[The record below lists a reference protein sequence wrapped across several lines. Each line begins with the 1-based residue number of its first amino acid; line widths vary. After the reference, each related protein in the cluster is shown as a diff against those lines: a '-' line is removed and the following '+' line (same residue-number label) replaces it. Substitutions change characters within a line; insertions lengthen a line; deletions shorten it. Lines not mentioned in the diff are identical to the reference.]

1 VIVGLA
7 AGGVGIWF
15 MRSAQ
20 PEPGAPIDRI
30 HDEQNHYTV
39 AIVREAHS
47 DHAFLEWKDDRTG
60 DHWEALIPP
69 YAGAPGTVAVATSA
83 TAVSVRVVRDRPEL
97 WVFATEDS
105 TKLGSI
111 SLDGYAPGGWD
122 PKAARRSAVVTA
134 GDGLRG
140 FEVIDGKTGTA
151 IVAIDLSRGSV
162 LWHREFPGPISEVRI
177 LPDRRIEVA
186 SSSQRLG
193 LDPVTGRE

>member
-1 VIVGLA
+1 
-7 AGGVGIWF
+7 
-15 MRSAQ
+15 MRSAR

-30 HDEQNHYTV
+30 HDERDHYTV

-47 DHAFLEWKDDRTG
+47 DHAFLQWQDDRSD
-60 DHWEALIPP
+60 DHWEALIPR
-69 YAGAPGTVAVATSA
+69 YAGATGTLAVATSA

-97 WVFATEDS
+97 WVFATADS

-122 PKAARRSAVVTA
+122 ATAARRSAVVTA

-140 FEVIDGKTGTA
+140 FEVVDGKAGTA
-151 IVAIDLSRGSV
+151 IVAIDLARGSV

-177 LPDRRIEVA
+177 RPEGRIEVA
-186 SSSQRLG
+186 SSDHRLV

>member
-15 MRSAQ
+15 MRRAQ
-20 PEPGAPIDRI
+20 PEPGAPIDTIR
-30 HDEQNHYTV
+30 DERDHYTV
-39 AIVREAHS
+39 TVVREAHS
-47 DHAFLEWKDDRTG
+47 DHAFLQWKDDRSG

-69 YAGAPGTVAVATSA
+69 YAGAPGKVAVATSA
-83 TAVSVRVVRDRPEL
+83 TAVSVRIVRDRPEL
-97 WVFATEDS
+97 WVFATDDA

-122 PKAARRSAVVTA
+122 AKAAPRSTVVTA
-134 GDGLRG
+134 GDNLHG

-162 LWHREFPGPISEVRI
+162 LWHREFPGPIRELRI
-177 LPDRRIEVA
+177 RPDGRIEVA
-186 SSSQRLG
+186 SSDHPLV
-193 LDPVTGRE
+193 LDPLTGRE